1 MKKVLKV
8 LVILSIFFLTIV
20 IFVTVDTSIM
30 INSHNNDIEH
40 ECAQYCGLGI
50 AFSPIVS
57 TWKFAFLMTILAIWA
72 KFSKKLDITTKNTI
86 YFFPIISFWSFFIL
100 ANPILWLMELIYK

>member
-1 MKKVLKV
+1 MRKVLKV
-8 LVILSIFFLTIV
+8 LVILAIFFITLI
-20 IFVTVDTSIM
+20 IFLTVDTYIM
-30 INSHNNDIEH
+30 IIWYANGIDASCPE
-40 ECAQYCGLGI
+40 CGLGF
-50 AFSPIVS
+50 ALLPIIS
-57 TWKFAFLMTILAIWA
+57 KWKHTFLMTILAIWA